1 MRSLLTG
8 YRTTQMIIVAAKAG
22 VADALAQGPRS
33 AAELAAAANVNA
45 QALYRVLRGL
55 ATFGIFKETADGRF
69 ELTPLAE
76 HLRSDAPGSLN
87 SVALIYS
94 EAWWWDAW
102 GHMFDSVKTGKT
114 AFNTVHGED
123 MFDFL
128 NRHPEAGAR
137 FNAHMVS
144 VTDAEARAIV
154 AAYDFSTARRLIDVA
169 GGHGALLCEI
179 LQAHSGIDGALFD
192 RAAVIAGAPPRFRQA
207 GVADRCSFI
216 AGDFF
221 DSVPSGFD
229 AYVLKSIIH
238 DWDDERALKILRN
251 CRRAMTDDAKLLLVE
266 HVIPLNNEP
275 TVGKIWDI
283 TMLVITGGLE
293 RTEAEHEKLL
303 RTAGFRINAIVPT
316 TGGASVI
323 EALPE
328 GAGRA
333 ARQPAK
339 VTPFAG
345 GNEAAV

>member
-1 MRSLLTG
+1 MRDLLTG

-22 VADALAQGPRS
+22 VADALAKGPRS
-33 AAELAAAANVNA
+33 AAELAAAANVDA

-94 EAWWWDAW
+94 EPWWWNAW
-102 GHMFDSVKTGKT
+102 GHMFDAVKTGKT

-128 NRHPEAGAR
+128 NRHPEAAAR

-154 AAYDFSTARRLIDVA
+154 AAYDFSKAKRLIDVA

-179 LQAHSGIDGALFD
+179 LKAHCGVSGALFD
-192 RAAVIAGAPPRFRQA
+192 RAAVVAGAPPRFQQA
-207 GVADRCSFI
+207 GVADRCSFV

-221 DSVPSGFD
+221 ASVPSGFD

-266 HVIPLNNEP
+266 HIIPLNNEP

-293 RTEAEHEKLL
+293 RTQAEHEQLL
-303 RTAGFRINAIVPT
+303 RTAGFRINAIAPT
-316 TGGASVI
+316 ASGTSVI
-323 EALPE
+323 EALP
-328 GAGRA
+328 
-333 ARQPAK
+333 
-339 VTPFAG
+339 V
-345 GNEAAV
+345 